1 MNPEDQGFAF
11 RFVCKDFE
19 IEVRGDERF
28 VDKILS
34 RYENRVMLKLKE
46 LLGNL
51 PAPEPRRPEPPHPPH
66 PPLAAALPAR
76 PPEAAPPPPSGEKK
90 SRRHRGRGR
99 RGKRHQENVE
109 AGGTRP
115 EPEPKPFA
123 QTPLL
128 RGGVAAAEAGVPRL
142 PFSDPVAAGESAE
155 PAFTPPPL
163 GDVRP
168 AATDFP
174 SRRRTP
180 KVGANELQALLEQ
193 RRPRTHHD
201 RIMLMGY
208 HLENSAG
215 GSDFTAE
222 ELMECYRAAGETPP
236 ANLTQVLNHATRSG
250 FMLRHDQGRTQRFK
264 LSARGRRYVEDG
276 LKLL

>member
-1 MNPEDQGFAF
+1 MNPEDKTFGF

-19 IEVRGDERF
+19 IEIRGDQRF
-28 VDKILS
+28 VDNILS
-34 RYENRVMLKLKE
+34 RYENKVMLKLKE
-46 LLGNL
+46 FLAHA
-51 PAPEPRRPEPPHPPH
+51 PAPEPRPPQPPHH
-66 PPLAAALPAR
+66 PVPIPTLPR
-76 PPEAAPPPPSGEKK
+76 PPQAAPPQPGGEKK

-99 RGKRHQENVE
+99 RGKRHQENLE
-109 AGGTRP
+109 AVGTRL
-115 EPEPKPFA
+115 EPEPAPFS

-128 RGGVAAAEAGVPRL
+128 RGHNREPGEAAQPPLFPEPEPAAAP
-142 PFSDPVAAGESAE
+142 ESPE
-155 PAFTPPPL
+155 PAFTHPPL

-168 AATDFP
+168 AAADFP

-180 KVGANELQALLEQ
+180 KVETDALKSLIEE

-208 HLENSAG
+208 HLENAAG

>member
-1 MNPEDQGFAF
+1 VTPEDKTFGF

-19 IEVRGDERF
+19 IEIRGDQHF
-28 VDKILS
+28 VDKLLG
-34 RYENRVMLKLKE
+34 RYESRVMLKLKE
-46 LLGNL
+46 LM
-51 PAPEPRRPEPPHPPH
+51 PHAPQPEPRPPQPQPRPQG
-66 PPLAAALPAR
+66 LAPTPAR
-76 PPEAAPPPPSGEKK
+76 PPEAAPPQPAGEKK
-90 SRRHRGRGR
+90 GRRHRGRGR
-99 RGKRHQENVE
+99 RGKHRPENLE
-109 AGGTRP
+109 AGGPRL
-115 EPEPKPFA
+115 EPEPA
-123 QTPLL
+123 LLNQTPLL
-128 RGGVAAAEAGVPRL
+128 RGQEAEPDEAAQPPLFPEPAPE
-142 PFSDPVAAGESAE
+142 FSE
-155 PAFTPPPL
+155 PAFIHPPL

-168 AATDFP
+168 AAADFP

-180 KVGANELQALLEQ
+180 KVEKESLQSLLEQ

-208 HLENSAG
+208 HLENAAG

-236 ANLTQVLNHATRSG
+236 ANLTQVLGHATRSG
-250 FMLRHDQGRTQRFK
+250 FMIRHDQGRTQRFK

>member
-1 MNPEDQGFAF
+1 MNPEDQTFGF

-19 IEVRGDERF
+19 IEIRGDQRF

-46 LLGNL
+46 LLAH
-51 PAPEPRRPEPPHPPH
+51 APEPEPRKPEPPHPPA
-66 PPLAAALPAR
+66 PTPTPAHA
-76 PPEAAPPPPSGEKK
+76 PEAAPPLPSGEKK

-99 RGKRHQENVE
+99 RGKRRQDNVE
-109 AGGTRP
+109 AVGPRQER
-115 EPEPKPFA
+115 EPAPLDQA
-123 QTPLL
+123 PLL
-128 RGGVAAAEAGVPRL
+128 RGGDPGREAAQTSL
-142 PFSDPVAAGESAE
+142 FSESAPEFAE

-163 GDVRP
+163 GEVRP
-168 AATDFP
+168 APVDFP

-180 KVGANELQALLEQ
+180 KVDAGELKALLEQ